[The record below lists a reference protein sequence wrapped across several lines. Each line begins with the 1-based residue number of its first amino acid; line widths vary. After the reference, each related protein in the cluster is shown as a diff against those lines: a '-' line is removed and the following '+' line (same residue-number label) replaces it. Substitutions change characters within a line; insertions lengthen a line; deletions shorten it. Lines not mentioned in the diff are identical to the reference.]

1 MLLGRRGN
9 GGVGL
14 GTLKV
19 IFWSI
24 IILAGVTAWRAG
36 LLT

>member
-1 MLLGRRGN
+1 MLAGRHGN
-9 GGVGL
+9 GDIGV